1 MAKIG
6 ATPQR
11 GAFSRVLN
19 RLACNAKIVFSPQ
32 RGAFSRVLNR
42 LVCNAKIVF
51 SPQRGAFSW
60 VRRRLASRARELIR
74 TRSAVKRVLDCAIP
88 IATHH
93 CFVLGLVARRSV
105 FHVNLFCNRPS

>member
-1 MAKIG
+1 M
-6 ATPQR
+6 
-11 GAFSRVLN
+11 
-19 RLACNAKIVFSPQ
+19 VFSPQ

-60 VRRRLASRARELIR
+60 VCHGLIR
-74 TRSAVKRVLDCAIP
+74 TRSAVKRVLDSTIP

-93 CFVLGLVARRSV
+93 CFVLGLVARKNV

>member
-1 MAKIG
+1 MD

-19 RLACNAKIVFSPQ
+19 RLACNTKIVFSPQ

-42 LVCNAKIVF
+42 LVCNKTVF

-74 TRSAVKRVLDCAIP
+74 SRSAVKRVLDCAIP
-88 IATHH
+88 IATD

>member
-1 MAKIG
+1 M
-6 ATPQR
+6 
-11 GAFSRVLN
+11 
-19 RLACNAKIVFSPQ
+19 FSPQ

-60 VRRRLASRARELIR
+60 VRLASRARELIR

-93 CFVLGLVARRSV
+93 CFVLGLVAQERFSCELV
-105 FHVNLFCNRPS
+105 L